1 MPKSGIVGD
10 KEFDGSYSW
19 SRHMKKKASVAKQKS
34 TSQTK
39 ATKSCTVCG
48 ADFNNKSNLNRH
60 MKRFH
65 MKQKTLVPKSKSKNR
80 TSAPQSSGIINYS
93 ILNEVLWQ
101 LLLKLV
107 NHKTECDGANAAS
120 AEGESK
126 NLCSL

>member
-10 KEFDGSYSW
+10 NEFDSW
-19 SRHMKKKASVAKQKS
+19 SRHMKKKASVAKQNS
-34 TSQTK
+34 TSLM
-39 ATKSCTVCG
+39 KSCTVCG

-65 MKQKTLVPKSKSKNR
+65 MKKKTPVPRSKSKNR

-93 ILNEVLWQ
+93 VLNEVLWQ

-107 NHKTECDGANAAS
+107 NQKNECDVARGANAAS

>member
-1 MPKSGIVGD
+1 MPKSGILGD
-10 KEFDGSYSW
+10 KEFDSW

-65 MKQKTLVPKSKSKNR
+65 MKKKTLVPKSKSKNR
-80 TSAPQSSGIINYS
+80 TSGSINYS
-93 ILNEVLWQ
+93 VLNEVLWQ

>member
-10 KEFDGSYSW
+10 KEFDSW

-34 TSQTK
+34 TSQM
-39 ATKSCTVCG
+39 KSCTVCG

-65 MKQKTLVPKSKSKNR
+65 MKKKTLVPKSKSKNR
-80 TSAPQSSGIINYS
+80 TSGSINYS
-93 ILNEVLWQ
+93 VLNEVLWQ